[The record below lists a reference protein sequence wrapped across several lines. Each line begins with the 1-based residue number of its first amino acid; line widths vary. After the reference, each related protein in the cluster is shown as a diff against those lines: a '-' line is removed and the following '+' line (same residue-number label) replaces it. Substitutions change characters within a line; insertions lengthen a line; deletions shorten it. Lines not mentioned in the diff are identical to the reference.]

1 MPDRPAEEIPDENTP
16 GETIPKEDQPAE
28 NSPES
33 RPAKAAPETPP
44 EPEEQGILL
53 LSVNDYY
60 DLLMEQQEQ
69 M

>member
-1 MPDRPAEEIPDENTP
+1 MPERPAEEIPEENTP
-16 GETIPKEDQPAE
+16 GEPIPEEDRPAG
-28 NSPES
+28 NSPEPC
-33 RPAKAAPETPP
+33 PAQAAPETPP
-44 EPEEQGILL
+44 GPEGQGILL